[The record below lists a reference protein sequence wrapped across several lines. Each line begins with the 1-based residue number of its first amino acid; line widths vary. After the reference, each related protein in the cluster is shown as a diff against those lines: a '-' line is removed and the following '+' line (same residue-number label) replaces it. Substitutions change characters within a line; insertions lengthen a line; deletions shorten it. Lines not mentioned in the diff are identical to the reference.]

1 MLKKPRSLVESC
13 CPYENMV
20 PRFTVKVEGVHFV
33 ETAVIFCRM
42 HCVRCYV
49 PAGGHGVRQSHRQAS
64 LESCSSQPA
73 CVVGV
78 NHLIHRRRCNS

>member
-42 HCVRCYV
+42 HCVTLLRSSRWPRC
-49 PAGGHGVRQSHRQAS
+49 PS
-64 LESCSSQPA
+64 ESPP
-73 CVVGV
+73 G
-78 NHLIHRRRCNS
+78 